1 MSKEDRQANLENS
14 SRFAARLHLFSLLF
28 EVFLLFYGLEDIYEN
43 CGVKKK
49 NSYVLIWI
57 MQCIV
62 YLHLCLSSDICD
74 CLHCYINLV
83 IGIVG

>member
-49 NSYVLIWI
+49 NS
-57 MQCIV
+57 
-62 YLHLCLSSDICD
+62 
-74 CLHCYINLV
+74 
-83 IGIVG
+83 